1 MLTFSSQ
8 YRGDEEGAGL
18 IQRSIRDLFNKVTI
32 AQAEAATSESC
43 EDMQPIKSKTTFKGS
58 FFEIFNEKVYDLLA
72 SDTLAK
78 TLAVK
83 EDGNGFYVEGLK
95 EIEDGNTL
103 DTEDLLKY
111 CVFNLF

>member
-1 MLTFSSQ
+1 
-8 YRGDEEGAGL
+8 
-18 IQRSIRDLFNKVTI
+18 
-32 AQAEAATSESC
+32 
-43 EDMQPIKSKTTFKGS
+43 MQPIISKTTFKGLV
-58 FFEIFNEKVYDLLA
+58 FETFNEPVYNLFA